1 MTVRVTGPT
10 LWPNV
15 YGEGGPV
22 LRASFH
28 TGAVEDQYL
37 IDAVMPCAPGDF
49 ESLLL
54 EDNAQRAAGVVLP
67 GDEGIAPQPRLGQPT
82 STPTAPPPTG

>member
-1 MTVRVTGPT
+1 
-10 LWPNV
+10 
-15 YGEGGPV
+15 GPV